1 MFVIISQTCLI
12 YSLILKVMY
21 EALMFAAPGMIVTY
35 SLLPASWENGNEKTG
50 SYDMNHSLQHEKVGC
65 VTYGIII

>member
-1 MFVIISQTCLI
+1 
-12 YSLILKVMY
+12 MY